1 MKKIFIIIILSF
13 IISLF
18 ADNISISTPFGGM
31 KINVD
36 ESSSKKKVSAV
47 DEIADKLDVLQKDFC
62 SKLNKLDRRRAD
74 KIIDE
79 IYNLLSVLPAD
90 VMVTTGVSDNNSATT
105 TISSSSSSSSSNAST
120 NVNINMNIQDKSA
133 SGAPVVEEKPT
144 SEEMTESQFNQLL
157 QNLKNEGFADDQTA
171 VVRVAAQSQFFTVNQ
186 LIRLLNVFTF
196 ASDKIEIVRIVYP
209 RIVDKENAHNLLGA
223 FTYSSDKKAV
233 EQIIGR

>member
-1 MKKIFIIIILSF
+1 MKKIFIIIMLSF

-18 ADNISISTPFGGM
+18 ADNLSISTPLGGM
-31 KINVD
+31 KISVD

-79 IYNLLSVLPAD
+79 IYNLLSVLPSD
-90 VMVTTGVSDNNSATT
+90 VMVTAEVSDNNSATT
-105 TISSSSSSSSSNAST
+105 TISSSSSSSNA
-120 NVNINMNIQDKSA
+120 NANININMNIQDKSA

-144 SEEMTESQFNQLL
+144 SEEMTESQFNRLL
-157 QNLKNEGFADDQTA
+157 QNVKNEGFADDQTS

>member
-1 MKKIFIIIILSF
+1 MLSF

-18 ADNISISTPFGGM
+18 ADNLSISTPLGGM
-31 KINVD
+31 KISVD

-79 IYNLLSVLPAD
+79 IYNLLSVLPSD
-90 VMVTTGVSDNNSATT
+90 VMVTAEVSDNNSATT
-105 TISSSSSSSSSNAST
+105 TISSSSSSSNA
-120 NVNINMNIQDKSA
+120 NANININMNIQDKSA

-144 SEEMTESQFNQLL
+144 SEEMTESQFNRLL
-157 QNLKNEGFADDQTA
+157 QNVKNEGFADDQA
-171 VVRVAAQSQFFTVNQ
+171 SVVRVAAQSQFFTVNQ